1 MDLNLTTPKIET
13 RLAMLDLALDFYGL
27 AEIPGEKN
35 NPQILQFFNDIG
47 HTWVQ
52 SEETAWCSAFM
63 NWLAWKLGIERSEAL
78 DARSW
83 LKVGKEIEDP
93 VKGHMA
99 VYWRSHPDSWK
110 GHVGLVTRVDLDTIW
125 TLGGNQ
131 NNMVKISPYS
141 RSRLLSY
148 IELPYLT

>member
-13 RLAMLDLALDFYGL
+13 RLAMFNLALDYYGL
-27 AEIPGEKN
+27 VEIPGVEN
-35 NPQILQFFNDIG
+35 NQQILNFFHDIG
-47 HTWVQ
+47 HTWVPDDEL
-52 SEETAWCSAFM
+52 SWCSAFI
-63 NWLAWKLGIERSEAL
+63 NWLAWKLNIEKSGAL

-83 LKVGKEIEDP
+83 LKVGKEIKDP
-93 VKGHMA
+93 QRGHLA